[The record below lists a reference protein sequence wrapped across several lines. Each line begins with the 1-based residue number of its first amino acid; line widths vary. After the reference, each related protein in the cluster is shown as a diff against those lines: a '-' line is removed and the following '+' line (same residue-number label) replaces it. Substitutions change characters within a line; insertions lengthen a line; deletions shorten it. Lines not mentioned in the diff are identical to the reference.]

1 MDFDLRQ
8 WLLILG
14 PIFIIGVLLHGYFR
28 MRSGQNDI
36 KMKLDRRFLS
46 KQGEGDDVDDLSLFK
61 AELPNGGARLLD
73 SKASTVIP
81 GNDAPLLMDSVELPS
96 MSATSSPDSPET
108 DSPPAFTPE
117 PGPEPGSEPIA
128 EPEESVIAEPEES
141 VVDHSVDDAPAKAP
155 PARQAPKSEAD
166 QSVEEVAEPI
176 RKPEMFVVIY
186 VLALDE
192 PFLGQGL
199 VEVLLNSGMTFGEMD
214 IFHQLDDEG
223 AQLFSLAS
231 AVEPGTFN
239 LSSLDEFST
248 PGISLFMRVHEL
260 AAPLQVLDSM
270 LSVANRVAQELN
282 GEVRDE
288 TRSVMTP
295 QTIEHC
301 RQSLTEFLYKHSA

>member
-1 MDFDLRQ
+1 MDYDLRQ

-14 PIFIIGVLLHGYFR
+14 PVFVIGVLLHGYFR

-36 KMKLDRRFLS
+36 KMKLDRSFLS
-46 KQGEGDDVDDLSLFK
+46 RQGDEHDIDNLSLFK
-61 AELPNGGARLLD
+61 AELPNGGARLVEP
-73 SKASTVIP
+73 KAVTP
-81 GNDAPLLMDSVELPS
+81 DNDAPLLMDSVELPS
-96 MSATSSPDSPET
+96 ISATSSADLSSPDPLAAS
-108 DSPPAFTPE
+108 TPE
-117 PGPEPGSEPIA
+117 PIAESYKEPREEPIA
-128 EPEESVIAEPEES
+128 EPEESAIG
-141 VVDHSVDDAPAKAP
+141 HSDDEASAKAP
-155 PARQAPKSEAD
+155 PARKAPRTEED
-166 QSVEEVAEPI
+166 QSTEDIAETI
-176 RKPEMFVVIY
+176 GKPEMFVVIY

-214 IFHQLDDEG
+214 IFHQLDDQG

-239 LSSLDEFST
+239 LATLDQFST

-260 AAPLQVLDSM
+260 EAPLQVLDSM

>member
-36 KMKLDRRFLS
+36 KMKLDRSFLS
-46 KQGEGDDVDDLSLFK
+46 RQGEDHVVDDLSLFK

-73 SKASTVIP
+73 SKASAVISAS
-81 GNDAPLLMDSVELPS
+81 DVPLLTDSVELPS
-96 MSATSSPDSPET
+96 ISATSSVDLPKT
-108 DSPPAFTPE
+108 DSLPASTPE
-117 PGPEPGSEPIA
+117 PIPEPEKSAI
-128 EPEESVIAEPEES
+128 
-141 VVDHSVDDAPAKAP
+141 DHSVDEVPAKAP
-155 PARQAPKSEAD
+155 PARKAPKIEED
-166 QSVEEVAEPI
+166 QSDEETAAPI

-199 VEVLLNSGMTFGEMD
+199 VEVMLDSGMTFGEMD
-214 IFHQLDDEG
+214 IFHQLNDRG

-231 AVEPGTFN
+231 AVEPGTFD
-239 LSSLDEFST
+239 LSSLDQFST

-270 LSVANRVAQELN
+270 LSVANRIAQELN

>member
-36 KMKLDRRFLS
+36 KMKLDRSFLS
-46 KQGEGDDVDDLSLFK
+46 RQGEDHVVDDLSLFK

-73 SKASTVIP
+73 SKASAVISA
-81 GNDAPLLMDSVELPS
+81 DDVPLLIDSVELPS
-96 MSATSSPDSPET
+96 ISATSSVDRPKT
-108 DSPPAFTPE
+108 DSLPASTPE
-117 PGPEPGSEPIA
+117 PIPAPEKSAI
-128 EPEESVIAEPEES
+128 
-141 VVDHSVDDAPAKAP
+141 DHSVDEVPAKAP
-155 PARQAPKSEAD
+155 PARKAPKIEED
-166 QSVEEVAEPI
+166 QSDEETAAPI

-199 VEVLLNSGMTFGEMD
+199 VEVLLDSGMTFGEMD
-214 IFHQLDDEG
+214 IFHQLDDRG

-239 LSSLDEFST
+239 LSSLDQFST

-270 LSVANRVAQELN
+270 LSVANTIAQELN

-301 RQSLTEFLYKHSA
+301 RQSITDFHFKHSA

>member
-36 KMKLDRRFLS
+36 KMKLDRSFLS
-46 KQGEGDDVDDLSLFK
+46 RQGEDHVVDDLSLFK

-73 SKASTVIP
+73 SKASAVISAS
-81 GNDAPLLMDSVELPS
+81 DVPLLTDSVELPS
-96 MSATSSPDSPET
+96 ISATSSVDLPKT
-108 DSPPAFTPE
+108 DSLPASTPE
-117 PGPEPGSEPIA
+117 PIPEPEKSAI
-128 EPEESVIAEPEES
+128 
-141 VVDHSVDDAPAKAP
+141 DHSVDEVPAKAP
-155 PARQAPKSEAD
+155 PARKAPKIEED
-166 QSVEEVAEPI
+166 QSDEETAAPI

-199 VEVLLNSGMTFGEMD
+199 VEVMLDSGMTFGEMD
-214 IFHQLDDEG
+214 IFHQLNDRG

-231 AVEPGTFN
+231 AVEPGTFD
-239 LSSLDEFST
+239 LSSLDQFST

-270 LSVANRVAQELN
+270 LSVADRVAQELN

>member
-1 MDFDLRQ
+1 VDFDLRQ

-36 KMKLDRRFLS
+36 KMKLDRSFLS
-46 KQGEGDDVDDLSLFK
+46 RQGEDHVVDDLSLFK

-73 SKASTVIP
+73 SKASAVIP
-81 GNDAPLLMDSVELPS
+81 ANDVPLLMDSVELPS
-96 MSATSSPDSPET
+96 ISATSSVDLPKT
-108 DSPPAFTPE
+108 DSLPASTPE
-117 PGPEPGSEPIA
+117 PIPEPEKSAI
-128 EPEESVIAEPEES
+128 
-141 VVDHSVDDAPAKAP
+141 DHSVDEVPAKAP
-155 PARQAPKSEAD
+155 PARKAPKIEED
-166 QSVEEVAEPI
+166 QSDEETAAPI

-199 VEVLLNSGMTFGEMD
+199 VEVLLDSGMTFGEMD
-214 IFHQLDDEG
+214 IFHQLNDRG

-231 AVEPGTFN
+231 AVEPGTFD
-239 LSSLDEFST
+239 LSSLDQFST

>member
-36 KMKLDRRFLS
+36 KMKLDRSFLS
-46 KQGEGDDVDDLSLFK
+46 RQGEDHVVDDLSLFK

-73 SKASTVIP
+73 SKASAVISA
-81 GNDAPLLMDSVELPS
+81 DDVPLLMDSVELPS
-96 MSATSSPDSPET
+96 ISATSSVDRPKT
-108 DSPPAFTPE
+108 DSLPASTPE
-117 PGPEPGSEPIA
+117 PIPAPEKSAI
-128 EPEESVIAEPEES
+128 
-141 VVDHSVDDAPAKAP
+141 DHSVDEVPAKAP
-155 PARQAPKSEAD
+155 PARKAPKIEED
-166 QSVEEVAEPI
+166 QSDEETAAPI

-199 VEVLLNSGMTFGEMD
+199 VEVLLDSGMTFGEMD
-214 IFHQLDDEG
+214 IFHQLDDRG

-231 AVEPGTFN
+231 AVEPGTFD
-239 LSSLDEFST
+239 LSSLDQFST

>member
-28 MRSGQNDI
+28 MRSGQNEI
-36 KMKLDRRFLS
+36 KMKLDPSFLS
-46 KQGEGDDVDDLSLFK
+46 RQGEDHVVDELSLFK

-73 SKASTVIP
+73 SKAGAVIP
-81 GNDAPLLMDSVELPS
+81 GNDVPLLTDSVELPS
-96 MSATSSPDSPET
+96 MSATSSVDLPKT
-108 DSPPAFTPE
+108 DPLPAFTPE
-117 PGPEPGSEPIA
+117 PIS
-128 EPEESVIAEPEES
+128 EPEEPAI
-141 VVDHSVDDAPAKAP
+141 DHSVDEAPAKAP
-155 PARQAPKSEAD
+155 PARKAPKIEED
-166 QSVEEVAEPI
+166 QSAEETAAPI

-199 VEVLLNSGMTFGEMD
+199 VEVLLDSGMTFGEMD
-214 IFHQLDDEG
+214 IFHQLDDRG

-239 LSSLDEFST
+239 LSSLDQFST

-270 LSVANRVAQELN
+270 LSVANMVAQELN

>member
-36 KMKLDRRFLS
+36 KMKLDRSFLS
-46 KQGEGDDVDDLSLFK
+46 RQGEDHVVDDLSLFK

-73 SKASTVIP
+73 SKASAVISA
-81 GNDAPLLMDSVELPS
+81 DDVPLLIDSVELPS
-96 MSATSSPDSPET
+96 ISATSSVDLPKT
-108 DSPPAFTPE
+108 DSLPASTPE
-117 PGPEPGSEPIA
+117 PIPAPEKSAI
-128 EPEESVIAEPEES
+128 
-141 VVDHSVDDAPAKAP
+141 DHSVDEVPAKAP
-155 PARQAPKSEAD
+155 PARKAPKIEED
-166 QSVEEVAEPI
+166 QSDEETAAPI

-199 VEVLLNSGMTFGEMD
+199 VEVLLDSGMTFGEMD
-214 IFHQLDDEG
+214 IFHQLDDRG

-231 AVEPGTFN
+231 AVEPGTFD
-239 LSSLDEFST
+239 LSSLDQFST

-260 AAPLQVLDSM
+260 AAPLEVLDSM

>member
-36 KMKLDRRFLS
+36 KMKLDRSFLS
-46 KQGEGDDVDDLSLFK
+46 RQGEDHVVDDLSLFK

-73 SKASTVIP
+73 SKASAVISAS
-81 GNDAPLLMDSVELPS
+81 DVPLLTDSVELPS
-96 MSATSSPDSPET
+96 ISATSSVDLPKT
-108 DSPPAFTPE
+108 DSLPASTPE
-117 PGPEPGSEPIA
+117 PIP
-128 EPEESVIAEPEES
+128 EPEESAI
-141 VVDHSVDDAPAKAP
+141 DHSVDEVPAKAP
-155 PARQAPKSEAD
+155 PARKAPKIEED
-166 QSVEEVAEPI
+166 QSDEETAAPI

-199 VEVLLNSGMTFGEMD
+199 VEVMLDSGMTFGEMD
-214 IFHQLDDEG
+214 IFHQLNDRG

-231 AVEPGTFN
+231 AVEPGTFD
-239 LSSLDEFST
+239 LSSLDQFST

>member
-28 MRSGQNDI
+28 KRSGQNEI
-36 KMKLDRRFLS
+36 KMKLDPSFLS
-46 KQGEGDDVDDLSLFK
+46 RQGEDHVVDELSLFR

-73 SKASTVIP
+73 SKAGAVIP
-81 GNDAPLLMDSVELPS
+81 GNDVPLLTDSVELPS
-96 MSATSSPDSPET
+96 MSATSSVDLPKT
-108 DSPPAFTPE
+108 DPLPAFTPE
-117 PGPEPGSEPIA
+117 PIS
-128 EPEESVIAEPEES
+128 EPEEPAI
-141 VVDHSVDDAPAKAP
+141 DHSVDEAPAKAP
-155 PARQAPKSEAD
+155 PARKAPKIEED
-166 QSVEEVAEPI
+166 QSAEETAAPI

-199 VEVLLNSGMTFGEMD
+199 VEVLLDSGMIFGEMD
-214 IFHQLDDEG
+214 IFHQLDDRGE
-223 AQLFSLAS
+223 QLFSLAS

-239 LSSLDEFST
+239 LSSLDQFST
-248 PGISLFMRVHEL
+248 PGVSLFMRVQEL
-260 AAPLQVLDSM
+260 EAPLQVLDSM
-270 LSVANRVAQELN
+270 LSVANMVAQELN

>member
-36 KMKLDRRFLS
+36 KMKLDRSFLS
-46 KQGEGDDVDDLSLFK
+46 RQGEDHVVDDLSLFK

-73 SKASTVIP
+73 SKASAVISA
-81 GNDAPLLMDSVELPS
+81 DDVPLLMDSVELPS
-96 MSATSSPDSPET
+96 ISATSSVDRPKT
-108 DSPPAFTPE
+108 DSLPAFTPE
-117 PGPEPGSEPIA
+117 PIPAPEKSAI
-128 EPEESVIAEPEES
+128 
-141 VVDHSVDDAPAKAP
+141 DHSVDEVPAKAP
-155 PARQAPKSEAD
+155 PARKAPKIEED
-166 QSVEEVAEPI
+166 QSDEETAAPI

-199 VEVLLNSGMTFGEMD
+199 VEVLLDSGMTFGEMD
-214 IFHQLDDEG
+214 IFHQLDDRG

-231 AVEPGTFN
+231 AVEPGTFD
-239 LSSLDEFST
+239 LSSLDQFST

-260 AAPLQVLDSM
+260 AAPLEVLDSM

>member
-1 MDFDLRQ
+1 M
-8 WLLILG
+8 G
-14 PIFIIGVLLHGYFR
+14 PIFIAGVLLHGYFR
-28 MRSGQNDI
+28 MRSGQNEI

-46 KQGEGDDVDDLSLFK
+46 RQGEDHVVDELSLFK
-61 AELPNGGARLLD
+61 AELPNGGARHLD
-73 SKASTVIP
+73 PKAGAVTP
-81 GNDAPLLMDSVELPS
+81 GDDVPLLVDSVELPS
-96 MSATSSPDSPET
+96 MSATSSVDLPKT
-108 DSPPAFTPE
+108 DPLPASTP
-117 PGPEPGSEPIA
+117 EPIA
-128 EPEESVIAEPEES
+128 EPEEPTI
-141 VVDHSVDDAPAKAP
+141 DHSVDEAPAKAP
-155 PARQAPKSEAD
+155 PARKAPKIGEDPPA
-166 QSVEEVAEPI
+166 EETAVPI

-192 PFLGQGL
+192 PFPGQGL

-214 IFHQLDDEG
+214 IFHQLDDRG

-231 AVEPGTFN
+231 ALEPGTFN
-239 LSSLDEFST
+239 LSSLDQFST
-248 PGISLFMRVHEL
+248 PGVTLFMRVHEL

-270 LSVANRVAQELN
+270 LSVADKVAQELN

>member
-14 PIFIIGVLLHGYFR
+14 PIFIIGVMLHGYFR

-36 KMKLDRRFLS
+36 KMKLDRSFLS
-46 KQGEGDDVDDLSLFK
+46 RQGEDHVVDDLSLFK

-73 SKASTVIP
+73 SKASAVIP
-81 GNDAPLLMDSVELPS
+81 ANDVPLLMDSVELPS
-96 MSATSSPDSPET
+96 ISATSSVDLPKT
-108 DSPPAFTPE
+108 DSLPASTPE
-117 PGPEPGSEPIA
+117 PIPEPEKSAI
-128 EPEESVIAEPEES
+128 
-141 VVDHSVDDAPAKAP
+141 DHSVDEVPAKAP
-155 PARQAPKSEAD
+155 PARKAPKIEED
-166 QSVEEVAEPI
+166 QSDEETAAPI

-199 VEVLLNSGMTFGEMD
+199 VEVMLDSGMTFGEMD
-214 IFHQLDDEG
+214 IFHQLNDRG

-231 AVEPGTFN
+231 AVEPGTFD
-239 LSSLDEFST
+239 LSSLDQFST

>member
-14 PIFIIGVLLHGYFR
+14 PIFIIGVMLHGYFR

-36 KMKLDRRFLS
+36 KMKLDRSFLS
-46 KQGEGDDVDDLSLFK
+46 RQGEDHVVDDLSLFK

-73 SKASTVIP
+73 SKASAVIP
-81 GNDAPLLMDSVELPS
+81 ANDVPLLMDSVELPS
-96 MSATSSPDSPET
+96 ISATSSVDLPKT
-108 DSPPAFTPE
+108 DSLPASTPE
-117 PGPEPGSEPIA
+117 PIP
-128 EPEESVIAEPEES
+128 EPEESAI
-141 VVDHSVDDAPAKAP
+141 DHSVDEAPAKAP
-155 PARQAPKSEAD
+155 PARKAPKIEED
-166 QSVEEVAEPI
+166 QSDEETAAPI

-199 VEVLLNSGMTFGEMD
+199 VEVLLDSGMTFGEME
-214 IFHQLDDEG
+214 IYHQLDDS
-223 AQLFSLAS
+223 ATQLFSLAS

-239 LSSLDEFST
+239 LSSIDQFST
-248 PGISLFMRVHEL
+248 PGVSLFMRVHEL

-270 LSVANRVAQELN
+270 LSVANSIAQELN

-295 QTIEHC
+295 QTKEYC
-301 RQSLTEFLYKHSA
+301 RQSITEFLFKHSA

>member
-36 KMKLDRRFLS
+36 KMKLDRSFLS
-46 KQGEGDDVDDLSLFK
+46 RQGEDHVVDDLSLFK

-73 SKASTVIP
+73 SKASAVISA
-81 GNDAPLLMDSVELPS
+81 DDVPLLMDSVELPS
-96 MSATSSPDSPET
+96 ISATSSVDRPKT
-108 DSPPAFTPE
+108 DSLPASTPE
-117 PGPEPGSEPIA
+117 PIPAPEKSAI
-128 EPEESVIAEPEES
+128 
-141 VVDHSVDDAPAKAP
+141 DHSVDEVPAKAP
-155 PARQAPKSEAD
+155 PARKAPKIEED
-166 QSVEEVAEPI
+166 QSDEETAAPI

-199 VEVLLNSGMTFGEMD
+199 VEVLLDSGMTFGEMD
-214 IFHQLDDEG
+214 IFHQLDDRG

-231 AVEPGTFN
+231 AVEPGTFD
-239 LSSLDEFST
+239 LSSLDQFST

-260 AAPLQVLDSM
+260 AAPLEVLDSM

>member
-14 PIFIIGVLLHGYFR
+14 PVFIIGVLLHGYFR
-28 MRSGQNDI
+28 MRSGQNEI
-36 KMKLDRRFLS
+36 KMKLDPSFLS
-46 KQGEGDDVDDLSLFK
+46 RQGEDHVVDELSLFK

-73 SKASTVIP
+73 SKAGAVIP
-81 GNDAPLLMDSVELPS
+81 GNDVPLLTDSVELPS
-96 MSATSSPDSPET
+96 MSATSSVDLPKT
-108 DSPPAFTPE
+108 DPLPAFTPE
-117 PGPEPGSEPIA
+117 PIS
-128 EPEESVIAEPEES
+128 EPEEPAI
-141 VVDHSVDDAPAKAP
+141 DHSVDEAPAKAP
-155 PARQAPKSEAD
+155 PARKAPKIEED
-166 QSVEEVAEPI
+166 QSAEETAAPI

-199 VEVLLNSGMTFGEMD
+199 VEVLLDSGMIFGEMD
-214 IFHQLDDEG
+214 IFHQLDDRGE
-223 AQLFSLAS
+223 QLFSLAS

-239 LSSLDEFST
+239 LSSLDQFST
-248 PGISLFMRVHEL
+248 PGVSLFMRVHEL
-260 AAPLQVLDSM
+260 EAPLQVLDSM
-270 LSVANRVAQELN
+270 LSVANMVAQELN

>member
-8 WLLILG
+8 WLLIMG
-14 PIFIIGVLLHGYFR
+14 PIFIAGVLLHGYFR
-28 MRSGQNDI
+28 MRSGQNEI

-46 KQGEGDDVDDLSLFK
+46 RQGEDHVVDELSLFK
-61 AELPNGGARLLD
+61 AELPNGGARHLD
-73 SKASTVIP
+73 PKAGAVTP
-81 GNDAPLLMDSVELPS
+81 GDDVPLLMDSVELPS
-96 MSATSSPDSPET
+96 MSATSSVDLPKT
-108 DSPPAFTPE
+108 DPLSAATP
-117 PGPEPGSEPIA
+117 EPIA
-128 EPEESVIAEPEES
+128 EPEEPTI
-141 VVDHSVDDAPAKAP
+141 DHSVDEAPAKAP
-155 PARQAPKSEAD
+155 PARKAPKIGEDPPA
-166 QSVEEVAEPI
+166 EETAVPI

-192 PFLGQGL
+192 PFPGQGL

-214 IFHQLDDEG
+214 IFHQLDDRG

-231 AVEPGTFN
+231 ALEPGTFN
-239 LSSLDEFST
+239 LSSLDQFST
-248 PGISLFMRVHEL
+248 PGVTLFMRVHEL

-270 LSVANRVAQELN
+270 LSVADKVAQELN

>member
-36 KMKLDRRFLS
+36 KMKLDRSFLS
-46 KQGEGDDVDDLSLFK
+46 RQGEDHVVDDLSLFK

-73 SKASTVIP
+73 SKASAVISAS
-81 GNDAPLLMDSVELPS
+81 DVPLLTDSVELPS
-96 MSATSSPDSPET
+96 ISATSSVDLPKT
-108 DSPPAFTPE
+108 DSLPASTPE
-117 PGPEPGSEPIA
+117 PIPEPEKSAI
-128 EPEESVIAEPEES
+128 
-141 VVDHSVDDAPAKAP
+141 DHSVDEVPAKAP
-155 PARQAPKSEAD
+155 PARKAPKIEED
-166 QSVEEVAEPI
+166 QSDEETAAPI

-199 VEVLLNSGMTFGEMD
+199 VEVMLDSGMTFGEMD
-214 IFHQLDDEG
+214 IFHQLDDRG

-231 AVEPGTFN
+231 AVEPGTFD
-239 LSSLDEFST
+239 LSSLDQFST

>member
-1 MDFDLRQ
+1 MDYDLRQ

-14 PIFIIGVLLHGYFR
+14 PVFVIGVLLHGYFR

-36 KMKLDRRFLS
+36 KMKLDRSFLS
-46 KQGEGDDVDDLSLFK
+46 RQGDEHDVDDLSLFK
-61 AELPNGGARLLD
+61 AELPNGGARLVD
-73 SKASTVIP
+73 PKAGAVTP
-81 GNDAPLLMDSVELPS
+81 DNDAPLLMDSVELPS
-96 MSATSSPDSPET
+96 MSATSSLDL
-108 DSPPAFTPE
+108 PE
-117 PGPEPGSEPIA
+117 PDPLPVSTPEPIA
-128 EPEESVIAEPEES
+128 EPIAEPNRAPIEEPMAESEES
-141 VVDHSVDDAPAKAP
+141 AIGHSVDESPAKAP
-155 PARQAPKSEAD
+155 PARRAPRIEED
-166 QSVEEVAEPI
+166 QSTEEIAQPI

-214 IFHQLDDEG
+214 IFHLLDDQG
-223 AQLFSLAS
+223 GQLFSLAS

-239 LSSLDEFST
+239 LASLDQFST

-260 AAPLQVLDSM
+260 EAPLQVLDSM

>member
-1 MDFDLRQ
+1 VDFDLRQ

-28 MRSGQNDI
+28 MRSGQNEI
-36 KMKLDRRFLS
+36 KMKLDPSFLS
-46 KQGEGDDVDDLSLFK
+46 RQGEDHVVDELSLFK

-73 SKASTVIP
+73 SKAGAVIP
-81 GNDAPLLMDSVELPS
+81 GNDVPLLTDSVELPS
-96 MSATSSPDSPET
+96 MSATSSVDLPKT
-108 DSPPAFTPE
+108 DPLPAFTPE
-117 PGPEPGSEPIA
+117 PIS
-128 EPEESVIAEPEES
+128 EPEEPAI
-141 VVDHSVDDAPAKAP
+141 DHSVDEAPAKAP
-155 PARQAPKSEAD
+155 PARKAPKIEED
-166 QSVEEVAEPI
+166 QSAEETAAPI

-199 VEVLLNSGMTFGEMD
+199 VEVLLDSGMIFGEMD
-214 IFHQLDDEG
+214 IFHQLDDRGE
-223 AQLFSLAS
+223 QLFSLAS

-239 LSSLDEFST
+239 LSSLDQFST
-248 PGISLFMRVHEL
+248 PGVSLFMRVHEL
-260 AAPLQVLDSM
+260 EAPLQVLDSM
-270 LSVANRVAQELN
+270 LSVANMVAQELN

>member
-1 MDFDLRQ
+1 MDYDLRQ

-14 PIFIIGVLLHGYFR
+14 PVFVIGVLLHGYLR

-46 KQGEGDDVDDLSLFK
+46 RQGDEHNVDDLSLFK
-61 AELPNGGARLLD
+61 AELPNGGARLVD
-73 SKASTVIP
+73 PKVVTP

-96 MSATSSPDSPET
+96 ISATSSVDL
-108 DSPPAFTPE
+108 PE
-117 PGPEPGSEPIA
+117 PGPLPVSTPEPITESYKEPREEPIA
-128 EPEESVIAEPEES
+128 EPEESAMGP
-141 VVDHSVDDAPAKAP
+141 SVDAVPAKAP
-155 PARQAPKSEAD
+155 PARRAPRIEED
-166 QSVEEVAEPI
+166 QSTEKIAEPI

-214 IFHQLDDEG
+214 IFHQLDDQG

-239 LSSLDEFST
+239 LSSLDQFST

-260 AAPLQVLDSM
+260 EAPLQVLDSM
-270 LSVANRVAQELN
+270 LSVADRVAQELN

-301 RQSLTEFLYKHSA
+301 RQSVTEFLYKHSA

>member
-36 KMKLDRRFLS
+36 KMKLDRSFLS
-46 KQGEGDDVDDLSLFK
+46 RQGEDHVVDDLSLFK

-73 SKASTVIP
+73 SKASAVISA
-81 GNDAPLLMDSVELPS
+81 NDVPLLTDSVELPS
-96 MSATSSPDSPET
+96 ISATSSVDLPKT
-108 DSPPAFTPE
+108 DSLPASTPE
-117 PGPEPGSEPIA
+117 PIPEPEKSAI
-128 EPEESVIAEPEES
+128 
-141 VVDHSVDDAPAKAP
+141 DHSVDEVPAKAP
-155 PARQAPKSEAD
+155 PARKAPKIEED
-166 QSVEEVAEPI
+166 QSDEETAAPI

-199 VEVLLNSGMTFGEMD
+199 VEVMLDSGMTFGEMD
-214 IFHQLDDEG
+214 IFHQLNDRG

-239 LSSLDEFST
+239 LSSLDQFST

-270 LSVANRVAQELN
+270 LSVANMVAQELN

>member
-14 PIFIIGVLLHGYFR
+14 PVFIICVLLHGYFR
-28 MRSGQNDI
+28 MRSGRNEI
-36 KMKLDRRFLS
+36 KMKLDRSFLS
-46 KQGEGDDVDDLSLFK
+46 RQGEDHVFDELSLFK
-61 AELPNGGARLLD
+61 AELPNGGARLVD
-73 SKASTVIP
+73 SKAGAVIP
-81 GNDAPLLMDSVELPS
+81 GNDVPLLMDAVELPS
-96 MSATSSPDSPET
+96 MGATSSVDLPKT
-108 DSPPAFTPE
+108 DPLPAFTPE
-117 PGPEPGSEPIA
+117 PSP
-128 EPEESVIAEPEES
+128 EPEEPAI
-141 VVDHSVDDAPAKAP
+141 DHSVDEASANAP
-155 PARQAPKSEAD
+155 PARKAPKIEED
-166 QSVEEVAEPI
+166 QSAEETAAPI

-199 VEVLLNSGMTFGEMD
+199 VEVLLDSGMTFGEMD
-214 IFHQLDDEG
+214 IFHQLDDRG

-239 LSSLDEFST
+239 MSSLDQFST
-248 PGISLFMRVHEL
+248 PGVILFMRLHEL

-270 LSVANRVAQELN
+270 LSVANIVAQELN

>member
-28 MRSGQNDI
+28 MRSGHNEI
-36 KMKLDRRFLS
+36 KMKLDRSFLS
-46 KQGEGDDVDDLSLFK
+46 RQGEDHVVDELSLFK
-61 AELPNGGARLLD
+61 AELPNGGARLVD
-73 SKASTVIP
+73 SKAGAVIP
-81 GNDAPLLMDSVELPS
+81 GNDVPLLMDAVELPS
-96 MSATSSPDSPET
+96 MGATSSVDLPKT
-108 DSPPAFTPE
+108 DPLPAFTPE
-117 PGPEPGSEPIA
+117 PIAEPIA
-128 EPEESVIAEPEES
+128 EPEEPAI
-141 VVDHSVDDAPAKAP
+141 DHSVDEAPAKAP
-155 PARQAPKSEAD
+155 PARKAPKIEED
-166 QSVEEVAEPI
+166 QSAEETAAPI

-199 VEVLLNSGMTFGEMD
+199 VEVLLDSGMTFGEMD
-214 IFHQLDDEG
+214 IFHQLDDRG

-239 LSSLDEFST
+239 LSSLDQFST
-248 PGISLFMRVHEL
+248 PGVSLFMRVHEL

-270 LSVANRVAQELN
+270 LSVANIVAQELN

>member
-1 MDFDLRQ
+1 M
-8 WLLILG
+8 G
-14 PIFIIGVLLHGYFR
+14 PIFIAGVLLHGYFR
-28 MRSGQNDI
+28 MRSGQNEI

-46 KQGEGDDVDDLSLFK
+46 RQGEDHVVDELSLFK
-61 AELPNGGARLLD
+61 AELPNGGARHLD
-73 SKASTVIP
+73 PKAGAVTP
-81 GNDAPLLMDSVELPS
+81 GDDVPLLMDSVELPS
-96 MSATSSPDSPET
+96 MSATSSVDLPKT
-108 DSPPAFTPE
+108 DPLPASTPE
-117 PGPEPGSEPIA
+117 PIEEPIA
-128 EPEESVIAEPEES
+128 EPEEPTI
-141 VVDHSVDDAPAKAP
+141 DHSVDEAPAKAP
-155 PARQAPKSEAD
+155 PARKAPKIGEDPPA
-166 QSVEEVAEPI
+166 EETAVPI

-192 PFLGQGL
+192 PFPGQGL

-214 IFHQLDDEG
+214 IFHQLDDRG

-231 AVEPGTFN
+231 ALEPGTFN
-239 LSSLDEFST
+239 LSSLDQFST
-248 PGISLFMRVHEL
+248 PGVTLFMRVHEL

-270 LSVANRVAQELN
+270 LSVADKVAQELN